1 MQTNNSNVGEK
12 NTLLWEQT
20 IINDE
25 SIIYSLM
32 LFQTHLTFFLLWNM
46 KARNVK
52 VVFTEQLQKLTEKH
66 HKSTILKPCDCSLE
80 YKSLFAENYLG
91 ATAKGIFSE

>member
-1 MQTNNSNVGEK
+1 MQTNNSNVGK
-12 NTLLWEQT
+12 KHFIVGADHNKRRV
-20 IINDE
+20 
-25 SIIYSLM
+25 IIYSLM
-32 LFQTHLTFFLLWNM
+32 RFQTHLTFFLLWNM

-52 VVFTEQLQKLTEKH
+52 VVFTEQLQKLTEKR

-80 YKSLFAENYLG
+80 YKSLFAEKYLG